1 MQDGSETV
9 CLGVDTL
16 NTETLEVIAPY
27 TYSLEKFEGNVWLKD
42 IYIIFIILFPAFN
55 P

>member
-16 NTETLEVIAPY
+16 NTETLEVIALY
-27 TYSLEKFEGNVWLKD
+27 TYSLEKFEGQCLAKKHL
-42 IYIIFIILFPAFN
+42 YHFHHPLPCL
-55 P
+55 